1 VETNLTVLAAI
12 ATALAAVVVSPF
24 VTLRVAKQQIRSQTI
39 SANRHAWINSL
50 REELAAFL
58 SLITSLAF
66 PVPVLDPNKF
76 RESAEQ
82 LILVHSKIKLRL
94 NPKEQDH
101 IQLNDLLNQ
110 TYDSAISDDDK
121 ERRTVHK
128 KRDEIVALSQVIL
141 KREWE
146 RVKAGD

>member
-1 VETNLTVLAAI
+1 MATNLTILAAI
-12 ATALAAVVVSPF
+12 ATALAAVIIGPF
-24 VTLRVAKQQIRSQTI
+24 VTLRVAKQQIRAQTI

-50 REELAAFL
+50 RDELAAFL

-66 PVPVLDPNKF
+66 PIMDANRF
-76 RESAEQ
+76 RQAAEE

-101 IQLNDLLNQ
+101 VQMNDLLNRA
-110 TYDSAISDDDK
+110 YESAISSDDK
-121 ERRTVHK
+121 ERRTVHT
-128 KRDEIVALSQVIL
+128 KRDEITALSQVIL